1 MSKLLYNKKYFDILI
16 LGESMAKLYFFYGA
30 MNSGKTTRILQCDYN
45 YTEKGMRAIIMKP
58 ATDTKGQDKIVSRI
72 GSSKKVDY
80 LINRDED
87 IFESIVNEYNH
98 VDLILVDEAQFLT
111 TRQVNQ
117 LMDIVIDLDI
127 PVMCYGL
134 RTDFK
139 GNGFPGARRL
149 LEIAHEITEI
159 KTICECGKKA
169 MFNVRLIDGKVVTE
183 GESVAIDGEGQVSYT
198 VACGKCFRMKTRKK
212 FDHPET
218 KYE

>member
-1 MSKLLYNKKYFDILI
+1 MLI
-16 LGESMAKLYFFYGA
+16 LGDSMAKLYFFYGA
-30 MNSGKTTRILQCDYN
+30 MNSGKTTRILQCNYN
-45 YTEKGMRAIIMKP
+45 YEEKGMRAVIMKP
-58 ATDTKGQDKIVSRI
+58 ATDTKGDDKIVSRI

-80 LINRDED
+80 LIKKDEN
-87 IFESIVNEYNH
+87 IFDLIVEEFNH

-111 TRQVNQ
+111 ARQVNQ

-139 GNGFPGARRL
+139 SNGFPGARRL
-149 LEIAHEITEI
+149 LEIAHELTEI
-159 KTICECGKKA
+159 KSICECGKKA

-183 GESVAIDGEGQVSYT
+183 GESVAIDGEGEVTYT
-198 VACGKCFRMKTRKK
+198 TACSRCFRMKTRNK

>member
-1 MSKLLYNKKYFDILI
+1 
-16 LGESMAKLYFFYGA
+16 MAKLYFFYGA

-45 YTEKGMRAIIMKP
+45 YEEKGMRAIIMKP
-58 ATDTKGQDKIVSRI
+58 KTDTKGNDKIVSRI
-72 GSSKKVDY
+72 GASKKVNY
-80 LINRDED
+80 LIEKDED
-87 IFESIVNEYNH
+87 IFELIVNEYNH
-98 VDLILVDEAQFLT
+98 VDLILVDEAQFLS

-139 GNGFPGARRL
+139 ANGFPGARRL
-149 LEIAHEITEI
+149 LEIAHELTEI

-183 GESVAIDGEGQVSYT
+183 GESVAIDGEKNISYT
-198 VACGKCFRMKTRKK
+198 VACSKCFRMKTRKK
-212 FDHPET
+212 FDHPEI

>member
-1 MSKLLYNKKYFDILI
+1 
-16 LGESMAKLYFFYGA
+16 MAKLYFFYGA

-45 YTEKGMRAIIMKP
+45 YNEKGMRAIIMKP
-58 ATDTKGQDKIVSRI
+58 ATDTKGNDKIVSRI
-72 GSSKKVDY
+72 GATKKVDY
-80 LINRDED
+80 LIKNNENVFDLV
-87 IFESIVNEYNH
+87 INEYGH

-139 GNGFPGARRL
+139 GNGFKGAKRL
-149 LEIAHEITEI
+149 LEIAHELTEI

-183 GESVAIDGEGQVSYT
+183 GESVAIDGEGKITYT
-198 VACGKCFRMKTRKK
+198 VACSKCFRMKTKRK
-212 FDHPET
+212 FDHPEII
-218 KYE
+218 YED

>member
-1 MSKLLYNKKYFDILI
+1 
-16 LGESMAKLYFFYGA
+16 MAKLYFFYGA

-45 YTEKGMRAIIMKP
+45 YQEKGMRAVIMKP
-58 ATDTKGQDKIVSRI
+58 ETDTKGNDKIVSRI

-80 LINRDED
+80 LIKQNENVFDLV
-87 IFESIVNEYNH
+87 INEYGH

-117 LMDIVIDLDI
+117 LMDVVVDLNI

-139 GNGFPGARRL
+139 GNSFPGARRL
-149 LEIAHEITEI
+149 LDIAHELTEI

-169 MFNVRLIDGKVVTE
+169 MFNVRLVDGKVVTE
-183 GESVAIDGEGQVSYT
+183 GESVAIDGEGEVTYT
-198 VACGKCFRMKTRKK
+198 VACAKCFRMKTRKK
-212 FDHPET
+212 FDHPEE

>member
-1 MSKLLYNKKYFDILI
+1 MK
-16 LGESMAKLYFFYGA
+16 MAKLYFFYGA
-30 MNSGKTTRILQCDYN
+30 MNSGKTTRILQCEYN
-45 YTEKGMRAIIMKP
+45 YKEKGMRAVIMKP
-58 ATDTKGQDKIVSRI
+58 EIDTKGTDKIVSRI

-80 LINRDED
+80 LIKKDEN
-87 IFESIVNEYNH
+87 IFDLIINEYGH

-139 GNGFPGARRL
+139 GNGFPGSKRL
-149 LEIAHEITEI
+149 LEISHELTEI

-169 MFNVRLIDGKVVTE
+169 MFNVRLINGKVQTE
-183 GESVAIDGEGQVSYT
+183 GASVAIDGEGEVSYT
-198 VACGKCFRMKTRKK
+198 VACSKCFKMKTKKK
-212 FDHPET
+212 FDHPEIIY
-218 KYE
+218 KED